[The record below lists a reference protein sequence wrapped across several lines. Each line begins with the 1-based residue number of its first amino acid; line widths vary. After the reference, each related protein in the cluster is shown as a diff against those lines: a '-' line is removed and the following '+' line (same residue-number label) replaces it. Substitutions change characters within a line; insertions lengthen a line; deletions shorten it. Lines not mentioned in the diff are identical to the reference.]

1 MHKEFLMKSRRA
13 MLSALGFGLS
23 GLALAAVAS
32 PGAPQARKASP
43 RGGRASHA
51 WRMPQAVVQDQ
62 DGREFKFY
70 DDLIKDKLVLI
81 SFASVDGEKRFPIV
95 DNLVKVQQMV
105 RDRLGKDLF
114 IYTVT
119 TKPQVDTP
127 AALKAFAEK
136 KGARWQF
143 LTGKAEEIAQIK
155 KTLGVM
161 GSIHG
166 LLWIGND
173 RSGRWLSKPAR
184 LQPLFISESLAFLST
199 GAQHKQFL
207 KDMRSVKS

>member
-1 MHKEFLMKSRRA
+1 
-13 MLSALGFGLS
+13 
-23 GLALAAVAS
+23 
-32 PGAPQARKASP
+32 
-43 RGGRASHA
+43 
-51 WRMPQAVVQDQ
+51 MPQAVVQDQ

-127 AALKAFAEK
+127 AALKAFAAK
-136 KGARWQF
+136 KGAHWQF
-143 LTGKAEEIAQIK
+143 LTGKTEEIAKIK
-155 KTLGVM
+155 TTLGVM